1 MLFRSTLFPIKSS
14 CTWFTLMSVHYVL
27 FHVQSMSA
35 EEKRGEDR
43 RLWLCWLARYRERL
57 QLEAEGED
65 VEKVRKY

>member
-1 MLFRSTLFPIKSS
+1 
-14 CTWFTLMSVHYVL
+14 MSVHYVL